1 MATTKTTA
9 KDAAAQMESFAAD
22 AQKTMTDT
30 VEKMTK
36 GFEEASSFGQEN
48 LDAMVKSGEIAAK
61 AAEGFGNEVSS
72 FTKRSFEES
81 VAAAKDM
88 ASAKTMTELFEK
100 QSAFA
105 QSMFDGW
112 MKQTTKMNEM
122 MMAAAKDVSAPMGER
137 MTAATSAMK
146 SMTA

>member
-1 MATTKTTA
+1 MTTKNTT
-9 KDAAAQMESFAAD
+9 KDAAAQMETFAAD
-22 AQKTMTDT
+22 AQKSMTDT

-61 AAEGFGNEVSS
+61 AAEGFNTEVST
-72 FTKRSFEES
+72 FTKKSFEEG

-105 QSMFDGW
+105 QNMFDGW
-112 MKQTTKMNEM
+112 MKQATKMNEM
-122 MMAAAKDVSAPMGER
+122 MVSSAKDVTAPMGDR
-137 MTAATSAMK
+137 MTAAQSAMK
-146 SMTA
+146 SMSA

>member
-1 MATTKTTA
+1 MTA
-9 KDAAAQMESFAAD
+9 KTQAKAATAQMETFAAD
-22 AQKTMTDT
+22 AQKTMNET

-36 GFEEASSFGQEN
+36 GFEDASTFGQEN
-48 LDAMVKSGEIAAK
+48 LDAMMKSGEIAAK
-61 AAEGFGNEVSS
+61 TAETLGNEVSS
-72 FTKRSFEES
+72 YTKKSFEEG

-105 QSMFDGW
+105 QTMFDGW

-122 MMAAAKDVSAPMGER
+122 MVSSAKDMAAPLGDR
-137 MTAATSAMK
+137 MNAATSAMK

>member
-1 MATTKTTA
+1 MATKTTA
-9 KDAAAQMESFAAD
+9 KDTAAQMETFAAD

-61 AAEGFGNEVSS
+61 VAEGFSTEVST
-72 FTKRSFEES
+72 FTKKSFEEG

-88 ASAKTMTELFEK
+88 ASSKTMTELFEK

-105 QSMFDGW
+105 QTMFDGW
-112 MKQTTKMNEM
+112 MKQATKINEM
-122 MMAAAKDVSAPMGER
+122 MVSSAKDVTAPMGDR
-137 MTAATSAMK
+137 MTAAQSAMK